1 MEWFPCI
8 SGDVSLTSFSGVVY
22 VVDTV
27 GQWIQHIAHHCGC
40 GRTVDAI
47 YSALLWM
54 QMWIFGQ
61 NPPTDADSKFEDP
74 HISVRIFDCHDFRDS
89 LKPFLQ
95 AGCPS

>member
-8 SGDVSLTSFSGVVY
+8 SGDVSLTSSSGVVY
-22 VVDTV
+22 IVDAV
-27 GQWIQHIAHHCGC
+27 GQWMLYIAHYCGC
-40 GRTVDAI
+40 GQTVDAI

-54 QMWIFGQ
+54 WSRIFGQ
-61 NPPTDADSKFEDP
+61 NLQTDADSKFEDP
-74 HISVRIFDCHDFRDS
+74 HIFAPNFDCHDFRDS